1 MAEPGDPPSSPPS
14 ASAREP
20 APQRIYRAPCP
31 GCGAPV
37 DFRGAQSVYAVC
49 SFCRS
54 TVVRS
59 GEVLARIGQMA
70 ELFADYSPLQLMAA
84 GRFDGESFTVVG
96 RQQFRSDAGV
106 WSEWHV
112 ALGDGSSGF
121 LSEDNGHYV
130 FSKPLVLAQG
140 MQPAPPASALRIG
153 AVTAIAG
160 ISYSVAFNG
169 KIALIG
175 AEGELPRLSS
185 AGTSFDMVELRNEQG
200 AVLSLE
206 YDSAPPSASL
216 GRAVRLEDLQLTGL
230 QGSASEKAE
239 AARQFACPHCGA
251 PVTVQREDSKTV
263 TCPNCRSI
271 IALDTGIGG
280 EMAHA
285 LQDEPVRPLIALG
298 SSGQLQGVA
307 WQVVGFQHRMGR
319 EPGDDEQFGWSEY
332 LLYHRT
338 RGFSFLVD
346 SSEGWSL
353 VAPATGAP
361 KLSRDE
367 NTASYLGTSYQLQSR
382 YAAET
387 VYVAGEF
394 YWRVERGQTSD
405 NADYTSGRSLLSRER
420 TRSEVTWSVGSQL
433 QSTTVAAAFR
443 MPGWKKDMA
452 VRADARPV
460 TFNGLGSGA
469 VIVMAVVLVLLLLV
483 LSRCSACDP
492 TREYCGAPART
503 GGGAWGGFTSGGF
516 HK

>member
-1 MAEPGDPPSSPPS
+1 MAEPGDPQS

-20 APQRIYRAPCP
+20 APQRVYRAPCP

-37 DFRGAQSVYAVC
+37 DFRSAQSVYAVC
-49 SFCRS
+49 SFCHS

-59 GEVLARIGQMA
+59 GEVLSRIGKMA
-70 ELFADYSPLQLMAA
+70 ELFADYSPLQMMSA
-84 GRFDGESFTVVG
+84 GRFDGAAFTVVG
-96 RQQFRSDAGV
+96 RQQFKSEAGV

-112 ALGDGSSGF
+112 ALQDGSSAF

-130 FSKPLVLAQG
+130 FSKPMALL
-140 MQPAPPASALRIG
+140 QPAPPALALRIG
-153 AVTAIAG
+153 AVTAVG
-160 ISYSVAFNG
+160 GVSYSVAFNG
-169 KIALIG
+169 QVTLIA
-175 AEGELPRLSS
+175 AEGELPRLSPP
-185 AGTSFDMVELRNEQG
+185 GTAFAMAELRSEQG

-206 YDSAPPSASL
+206 YDSDPPGASL
-216 GRAVRLEDLQLTGL
+216 GRAVRLEDLALTGL
-230 QGSASEKAE
+230 RDGAAEKTE

-251 PVTVQREDSKTV
+251 PVTVQREESKTV
-263 TCPNCRSI
+263 TCPSCRSI
-271 IALDTGIGG
+271 IALETGIGG
-280 EMAHA
+280 EMASA
-285 LQDEPVRPLIALG
+285 LQSEPVRPLIALG
-298 SSGQLQGVA
+298 SSGKLQGVP

-319 EPGDDEQFGWSEY
+319 EPGDDERFGWSEY

-367 NTASYLGTSYQLQSR
+367 NSASYLGTSYQLQSR

-405 NADYTSGRSLLSRER
+405 NSDYASGRNLLSRER
-420 TRSEVTWSVGSQL
+420 TRSEVTWSIGSQL
-433 QSTTVAAAFR
+433 QSATVAAAFN
-443 MPGWKKDMA
+443 MPDWKKDMA
-452 VRADARPV
+452 VRSDAKPLS
-460 TFNGLGSGA
+460 FNGLGSST
-469 VIVMAVVLVLLLLV
+469 VIVMAIVLVLLLLV

-503 GGGAWGGFTSGGF
+503 GGGSWGGYTSGGY

>member
-1 MAEPGDPPSSPPS
+1 MTDAAG
-14 ASAREP
+14 P
-20 APQRIYRAPCP
+20 AAGTLTAAQPPQRIYRAPCP

-59 GEVLARIGQMA
+59 GEVLSRIGRMA
-70 ELFADYSPLQLMAA
+70 ELFADYSPLQIMSA
-84 GRFDGESFTVVG
+84 GRFAGEAFTVVG
-96 RQQFRSDAGV
+96 RQQFRSEAGV

-112 ALGDGSSGF
+112 TLQDGSSAF

-130 FSKPLVLAQG
+130 FSKPLAL
-140 MQPAPPASALRIG
+140 MPPTQPAPPASALRIG
-153 AVTAIAG
+153 AVTAVAG
-160 ISYSVAFNG
+160 VRYSVAFNG
-169 KIALIG
+169 PVALIG
-175 AEGELPRLSS
+175 AEGELPRLSPTD
-185 AGTSFDMVELRNEQG
+185 ATFNMAELRSEEG

-206 YDSAPPSASL
+206 YDTDPPGASL
-216 GRAVRLEDLQLTGL
+216 GRAVRLEELALTGL
-230 QGSASEKAE
+230 REGAAEKTE

-251 PVTVQREDSKTV
+251 PVTVQREESKTV
-263 TCPNCRSI
+263 TCPSCRSV
-271 IALDTGIGG
+271 IALDAGIGG

-298 SSGQLQGVA
+298 STGKLLGVP
-307 WQVVGFQHRMGR
+307 WQVVGFQHRMGH

-346 SSEGWSL
+346 SSEGWSM

-361 KLSRDE
+361 RLSRDE
-367 NTASYLGTSYQLQSR
+367 NSASYLGATYRLQSR

-394 YWRVERGQTSD
+394 YWRVERGQKSD
-405 NADYTSGRSLLSRER
+405 NADYASGRNLLSRER

-433 QSTTVAAAFR
+433 QSATVAAAFGL
-443 MPGWKKDMA
+443 PDWKKDMA
-452 VRADARPV
+452 VRSDARPLA
-460 TFNGLGSGA
+460 FHGLGSGA
-469 VIVMAVVLVLLLLV
+469 VIAMAIVLILLLLV
-483 LSRCSACDP
+483 LSKCSACDP
-492 TREYCGAPART
+492 TREYCGSPART
-503 GGGAWGGFTSGGF
+503 GGGSWGGYSSGGY